1 MLINSN
7 IRQEKDDTIM
17 LLNYYIDTLERDL
30 NKTIQTILDLGS
42 SNGYYHQY
50 IKPDKQ
56 LRIIG
61 IDNNINQLKIENTRS
76 VILQWNLE
84 KYPYPIK
91 EKFDLVIM
99 MEILQY
105 IYDIEYFLKYVIQH
119 HTKTGTVLFI
129 TVPNKKSLDD
139 IINNV
144 DLSVYD
150 PELMNTT
157 YGRWNKYYIRYFD
170 FNSFYKLLKQF
181 DNKINI
187 LDITGCNC
195 LATPTFNSAIHYLA
209 NTLNLDIS
217 IITRLIGNAFSFIA
231 PNIVALLEVK

>member
-1 MLINSN
+1 MLINSS
-7 IRQEKDDTIM
+7 IRNENDDTIM
-17 LLNYYIDTLERDL
+17 LLNYYINTLEKDL
-30 NKTIQTILDLGS
+30 NKEIYSILDLGS

-61 IDNNINQLKIENTRS
+61 LDNNINQLKLENTRS
-76 VILQWNLE
+76 IILQWDIE

-91 EKFDLVIM
+91 ERFDLIIM
-99 MEILQY
+99 MEVLQY
-105 IYDIEYFLKYVIQH
+105 IYDIEYFLKYVIQN
-119 HTKTGTVLFI
+119 HTKSGSVLFI
-129 TVPNKKSLDD
+129 TVPNKRSLDD

-144 DLSVYD
+144 DLSVYN
-150 PELMNTT
+150 PELENTT
-157 YGRWNKYYIRYFD
+157 YGRWNKYHIRYFD

-181 DNKINI
+181 EDKINI

-195 LATPTFNSAIHYLA
+195 LATPTFNNVIQYLA

-217 IITRLIGNAFSFIA
+217 IITRLIGNAFNFIS
-231 PNIVALLEVK
+231 PNIAVLLEVK